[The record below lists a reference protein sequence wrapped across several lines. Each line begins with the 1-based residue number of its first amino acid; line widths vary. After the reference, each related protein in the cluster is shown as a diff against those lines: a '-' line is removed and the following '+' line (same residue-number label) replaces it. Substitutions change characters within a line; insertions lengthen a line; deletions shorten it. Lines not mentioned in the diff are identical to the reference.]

1 MDINAW
7 LEEATKRANIP
18 AEDRKIL
25 EGVFAKNKQGME
37 TYLEESGLRQSDYD
51 RKMNALKSEHETRL
65 QEVAAKEQAAD
76 RFATQNGEWF
86 NQNNGKFTKATQDLE
101 AARVKE
107 AQLVERMKAL
117 ATRYGVPEDELNIPA
132 SAAPAVPA
140 AAAVPSFDEKR
151 FVNREEAERELRGSL
166 FFQAELDDL
175 VDEHRALF
183 GKGFKKAE
191 FTKKA
196 LQVAGTA
203 GNTKKLREIWED
215 EFKVADKRKE
225 LQDRDVE
232 ARIAT
237 AVQERETKI
246 RSELQLPAPRPAEQ
260 HSPIAGKFTKAATDP
275 AKDPS
280 RGLRA
285 ALEAYG
291 SGKYR
296 QDGGGAA

>member
-1 MDINAW
+1 MA
-7 LEEATKRANIP
+7 
-18 AEDRKIL
+18 
-25 EGVFAKNKQGME
+25 
-37 TYLEESGLRQSDYD
+37 
-51 RKMNALKSEHETRL
+51 
-65 QEVAAKEQAAD
+65 
-76 RFATQNGEWF
+76 
-86 NQNNGKFTKATQDLE
+86 
-101 AARVKE
+101 
-107 AQLVERMKAL
+107 
-117 ATRYGVPEDELNIPA
+117 
-132 SAAPAVPA
+132 
-140 AAAVPSFDEKR
+140 
-151 FVNREEAERELRGSL
+151 
-166 FFQAELDDL
+166 DL
-175 VDEHRALF
+175 VDEHRELF
-183 GKGFKKAE
+183 GSKSFNKTA
-191 FTKKA
+191 FLNKA
-196 LQVAGTA
+196 LEISRK
-203 GNTKKLREIWED
+203 NPNKKLREIWED

-225 LQDRDVE
+225 LQDKDVE

>member
-25 EGVFAKNKQGME
+25 EGVIAKNAGLA

-51 RKMNALKSEHETRL
+51 RKMNKLKEEHQARL
-65 QEVAAKEQAAD
+65 QEVADKEAAAD
-76 RFATQNGEWF
+76 RFAAQNGDWF
-86 NQNNGKFTKATQDLE
+86 EKNNSKFTKANADLE

-107 AQLVERMKAL
+107 AQLVERMKRL
-117 ATRYGVPEDELNIPA
+117 GTQYGVPDEELNIPTSATLAA
-132 SAAPAVPA
+132 S
-140 AAAVPSFDEKR
+140 AAAVPTFDEKR
-151 FVNREEAERELRGSL
+151 FVNRDEAERELRGSL

-175 VDEHRALF
+175 IDEHKQLF

-191 FTKKA
+191 FTAKA
-196 LQVAGTA
+196 LKVAGTA
-203 GNTKKLREIWED
+203 GNTKKLRDIWEE

-225 LQDRDVE
+225 IQDKDVE

-237 AVQERETKI
+237 AVQDRETKI
-246 RSELQLPAPRPAEQ
+246 RSELQLPAPRPQEQ
-260 HSPIAGKFTKAATDP
+260 HSPIVDKFSKGTVDKDHDP
-275 AKDPS
+275 G
-280 RGLRA
+280 RGIRA
-285 ALEAYG
+285 AIAAYS

-296 QDGGGAA
+296 EDGGRTA